1 LDKDLKNRNNLIL
14 NRAAFTVVCAS
25 IDDRSTIEQ
34 FFARN
39 HLAFKAAGQLFDL
52 RVVLVHQDMSLLA
65 GWSPFPG
72 NVAGNIILLPQRGLS
87 MARNF
92 ALRDMRAGWMLFLDI
107 DCNLDED
114 FFENL
119 HRLQEAKGDVDVF
132 VGQVMSLQTGKGIL
146 RRWPTKAKR
155 MHLWDGLQLAL
166 SVNAVYRVPDPMLMF
181 DERFGLGAQFGS
193 CEDVDYF
200 LMYCGKKYYSPNL
213 RIYHPELDFLSM
225 PDRKRESYSYG
236 FGAFVRKRFGYLG
249 VVLIALSILK
259 KTPLFLAGRLSGRSW
274 WRVSASQFYG
284 FFDYT
289 LRDVKR

>member
-1 LDKDLKNRNNLIL
+1 MSPMKTE
-14 NRAAFTVVCAS
+14 AFTIVCAS
-25 IDDRSTIEQ
+25 IDDRSMIEQ

-39 HLAFKAAGQLFDL
+39 DLAFDAAGDRFDL
-52 RVVLVHQDMSLLA
+52 NVVLVHQDMALLA
-65 GWSPFPG
+65 GWSPFPRSVSG
-72 NVAGNIILLPQRGLS
+72 SIISLPKRGLS
-87 MARNF
+87 MARNV
-92 ALRDMRAGWMLFLDI
+92 ALRNMQPGWMIFLDI

-119 HRLQEAKGDVDVF
+119 HSLQAANSEVDVF

-146 RRWPTKAKR
+146 RRWPAKAKR

-181 DERFGLGAQFGS
+181 DEIFGLGAQFGS

-200 LMYCGKKYYSPNL
+200 LMYRGEKYYSPNL

-236 FGAFVRKRFGYLG
+236 FGAFVRKRFGYFG
-249 VVLIALSILK
+249 VTLMALSILK
-259 KTPLFLAGRLSGRSW
+259 KIPLFIAGRLSALSW
-274 WRVSASQFYG
+274 WRVSKSQFQG
-284 FFDYT
+284 FFDYS
-289 LRDVKR
+289 LRGARRYK

>member
-1 LDKDLKNRNNLIL
+1 MKNCDNLIS
-14 NRAAFTVVCAS
+14 NRTAFTVVCAS
-25 IDDRSTIEQ
+25 IDDRFTIEQ
-34 FFARN
+34 FFAKNR
-39 HLAFKAAGQLFDL
+39 LAFKTAGDRFDF
-52 RVVLVHQDMSLLA
+52 RVVLVHQNVSLLA

-72 NVAGNIILLPQRGLS
+72 DVAGNMMTLPQRGLS
-87 MARNF
+87 RARNF
-92 ALRDMRAGWMLFLDI
+92 ALHDMRSGWMLFLDI

-119 HRLQEAKGDVDVF
+119 HTLQRAKGDVDVF

-146 RRWPTKAKR
+146 RRWPAKAKK

-181 DERFGLGAQFGS
+181 DEVFGLGAQFGS

-200 LMYCGKKYYSPNL
+200 LTYYGKKYYSPNL

-225 PDRKRESYSYG
+225 PERKRESYSYG
-236 FGAFVRKRFGYLG
+236 FGAFVRKRFGYFG
-249 VVLIALSILK
+249 AVFISLSILK
-259 KTPLFLAGRLSGRSW
+259 KTPLLLAGRLSGQSW
-274 WRVSASQFYG
+274 WRVSKSQFHG

-289 LRDVKR
+289 LNDVAR